1 MNIVICGSGQV
12 GSYAAEVMAA
22 GNHNITVIDIK
33 PSRLR
38 QVEDSMDVRVL
49 RGNCATA
56 EALIQAGA
64 ADADLVIAATNNDE
78 VNLLTAAVA
87 KGVGA
92 RKCIARVHHRAYFE
106 SRSLAYDT
114 QLGIDRLICPE
125 YSTAHA
131 IARTLRN
138 PGALAI
144 EDFGRGQIQMQELP
158 VGKDARVTGRPLS
171 EVRLPEGT
179 RLVGITRNHA
189 SVMPEA
195 SSVLEAGDTVI
206 LAGNSSAFQQARKL
220 LGGGRREVRRRV
232 VLMGGPA
239 IAVWLCRALQDRNFA
254 IRLFEHNLARAEE
267 LAEKLDWVTVINAN
281 PTDQAVFQ
289 EESVAQADTFIAL
302 EDDDEHNIL
311 GSAWAKS
318 MGVKQAIAVVQ
329 RPNYLHLL
337 STVGIDRAFSPRMVA
352 VKEIENLMDT
362 SDFKLIAS
370 LAKGVLDVYRIR
382 IAAGS
387 PITDAPLRELSIS
400 REFIISAVQH
410 GNEVIVPGANDVIRI
425 GDTVLA
431 VAPHGAEKRLHT
443 ALLGG

>member
-33 PSRLR
+33 ASRLR

-49 RGNCATA
+49 RGNCASA
-56 EALIQAGA
+56 ETLIQAGA

-144 EDFGRGQIQMQELP
+144 EDFGRGQIQMQELA
-158 VGKDARVTGRPLS
+158 VGKDARATGRPLS
-171 EVRLPEGT
+171 DVRLPEGT

-189 SVMPEA
+189 SVLPEA

-206 LAGNSSAFQQARKL
+206 LAGNSSSFQQARKL
-220 LGGGRREVRRRV
+220 LGGRREVRRRV

-254 IRLFEHNLARAEE
+254 IRLFEQNLDRAEE

-362 SDFKLIAS
+362 SDFKRIAS
-370 LAKGVLDVYRIR
+370 LAKGVLDVYRVR

-387 PITDAPLRELSIS
+387 PITDAPLREIRIG
-400 REFIISAVQH
+400 REIIIAAVQH
-410 GNEVIVPGANDVIRI
+410 GSDVIVPGANDVIRI

-431 VAPHGAEKRLHT
+431 VAPHGSESRLRT
-443 ALLGG
+443 VLLGG